1 MAVEEERSLQE
12 KEQARFDAI
21 RMALLTSDPSLARGL
36 LPEYFEPEEVVIG
49 DDDHTDIS
57 LDRPDTNYDLSDVTW
72 QSPMDMDPSQLDMLE
87 TLLADKDITVPGS
100 PTPEEG
106 VETDLVIPLVPDD
119 PEWT

>member
-1 MAVEEERSLQE
+1 MQD
-12 KEQARFDAI
+12 KEQQRFDAI
-21 RMALLTSDPSLARGL
+21 RMALLTSNPKLARGL
-36 LPEYFEPEEVVIG
+36 LPEYFDPEEVVEG
-49 DDDHTDIS
+49 FDQMDDLS

-72 QSPMDMDPSQLDMLE
+72 QSPQDMDSGQLDMLE
-87 TLLADKDITVPGS
+87 ALLQNKDITVPGS